1 MAVDVSG
8 KTKSLLSS
16 QARIQAPWIKV
27 TIGTYTFG
35 VFSKTR
41 ARQKD
46 DNNFYSAFNIQYPNY
61 VKSLTIK
68 KVNGQVNTYNL
79 SISYPV
85 RTGDDPN
92 FFEKVFSSVSSTRK
106 IVFSYGDS
114 SMPTYCYKD
123 EEAIITGVSTNF
135 NMSGSNASPILSYS
149 ITAVSGSALGK
160 TGSFTFMNSGKK
172 KPSDEIKRVFKDTR
186 YGLRGL
192 FTGMNNSNLDSL
204 IAADDKAVE
213 LECKTNIS
221 PLDYISYLAGCMVP
235 AGSSENSTNKDI
247 YILTIHDDTTYDK
260 LYDGYDESYASKN
273 GINGPYFRIERS
285 TYNVSHSDAY
295 EINIGTQ
302 TSTIVTNFTVKTD
315 NYSMYYD
322 YSGALYPD
330 EYVRRINNKGEWE
343 DVYAPTFTS
352 KNIARKT
359 RAEDSS
365 WFTKLTKYPIS
376 ASITVQGLLRP
387 ATLMQYVRLNV
398 YFPGGGKHISSGL
411 YIVTAQTD
419 NISESGYRTTL
430 ELTRIDGA
438 TLD

>member
-1 MAVDVSG
+1 MAVDVTG
-8 KTKSLLSS
+8 KSKSLLSS
-16 QARIQAPWIKV
+16 QARVQAPWIKV
-27 TIGTYTFG
+27 TIGNYTFG

-46 DNNFYSAFNIQYPNY
+46 DNNFYSAYNIQYPNY

-68 KVNGQVNTYNL
+68 KINGQVNTYTL
-79 SISYPV
+79 TISYPV
-85 RTGDDPN
+85 RSGDDPN

-114 SMPTYCYKD
+114 SMPSYCYKD
-123 EEAIITGVSTNF
+123 EEAVITAVNTSFG
-135 NMSGSNASPILSYS
+135 MSGSSASPTLSYTV
-149 ITAVSGSALGK
+149 TAISGATLGK

-172 KPSDEIKRVFKDTR
+172 KPSDEIKRVFRNSR
-186 YGLRGL
+186 YGLRAL
-192 FTGMNNSNLDSL
+192 FTGMSEKNLDKL
-204 IAADDKAVE
+204 IAADDKAVQ
-213 LECKTNIS
+213 LDCKTNIS

-235 AGSSENSTNKDI
+235 AGSNENSTNKDI

-260 LYDGYDESYASKN
+260 LYEGYDESFASKN
-273 GINGPYFRIERS
+273 DINGPYFKIERS
-285 TYNVSHSDAY
+285 TYNVEHSDAY
-295 EINIGTQ
+295 TIDIGVN
-302 TSTIVTNFTVKTD
+302 TSTIVTNFSVKND

-322 YSGALYPD
+322 YAGDLYPD
-330 EYVRRINNKGEWE
+330 EYVRRINSKGEWE
-343 DVYAPTFTS
+343 DVYAPTFIS
-352 KNIARKT
+352 NNSQRKAR
-359 RAEDSS
+359 AQDAS

-376 ASITVQGLLRP
+376 ASITIQGLLRP

-419 NISESGYRTTL
+419 SISESGYRTTL
-430 ELTRIDGA
+430 DLTRIDGS